1 MNASGS
7 WCTGVDTK
15 WEALDLGFVGSMA
28 RPSMANKTSSS
39 RAIRTMAWPSCSRRC
54 GDLIAVLGAI
64 NRISSD
70 DDPVSDNLLN
80 QWSDWLEVE
89 PESHLDRLVAHCGLD
104 A

>member
-1 MNASGS
+1 
-7 WCTGVDTK
+7 
-15 WEALDLGFVGSMA
+15 MA

-70 DDPVSDNLLN
+70 DDPVSDNLLH
-80 QWSDWLEVE
+80 QWSDWLEAE

-104 A
+104 SQTDGAPCRRRAQASAGAGCA